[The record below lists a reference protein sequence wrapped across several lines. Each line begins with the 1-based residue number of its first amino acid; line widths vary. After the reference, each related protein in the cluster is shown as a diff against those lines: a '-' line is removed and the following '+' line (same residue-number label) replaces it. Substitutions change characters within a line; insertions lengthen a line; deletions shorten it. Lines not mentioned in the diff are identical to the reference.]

1 MADNMTIG
9 PALAIGGNQVE
20 MTPKGKIK
28 VTNSQGKIKTLSQDE
43 FKKQLIKNAD
53 KIEKGE
59 DFEFKKDNKSLKAA
73 GGVAALLSAA
83 YVGLSI
89 AVGKGTLTK
98 SVAEAGKELGFMAK
112 VKNVFVSIG
121 QSGVDLWKALT
132 GKAAKIKDK
141 VKDKLTGKSK
151 ELQEK
156 RYATY
161 SKEQA
166 ANDAHRYY
174 ANNFEGVSQADRD
187 SMISDS
193 VRAFQDYDP
202 VKFKKSKVL
211 KNSGLTEEQYAA
223 VKEYANS
230 GKNAKLTQKRKAV
243 LPHWIQDKESCQR
256 YVNAI
261 EAKFAKIDE
270 QFAKIYE
277 TYK

>member
-202 VKFKKSKVL
+202 VKFL
-211 KNSGLTEEQYAA
+211 KQKEIEKAKLTVEEFDIISAYAHAPEGVALTEEQMAI
-223 VKEYANS
+223 
-230 GKNAKLTQKRKAV
+230 
-243 LPHWIQDKESCQR
+243 LPSAFRDKESCQR
-256 YVNAI
+256 FANML
-261 EAKFAKIDE
+261 EAKFAKIE
-270 QFAKIYE
+270 EKFGKLNQ
-277 TYK
+277 